1 MKKKINEELENIEK
15 INKDQQHLVENKGKH
30 EDKELT
36 TRREKNQHL
45 DN

>member
-15 INKDQQHLVENKGKH
+15 INKDQQHLVMKNGKH
-30 EDKELT
+30 QDEELT
-36 TRREKNQHL
+36 TRREKKQHL